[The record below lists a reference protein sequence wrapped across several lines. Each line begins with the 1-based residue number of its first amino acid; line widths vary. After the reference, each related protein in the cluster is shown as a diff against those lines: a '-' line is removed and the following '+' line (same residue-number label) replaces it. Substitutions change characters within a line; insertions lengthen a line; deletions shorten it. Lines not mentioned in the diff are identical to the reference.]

1 MSVSFENTATNRG
14 VVTFTIGQDKI
25 QAALDQAFN
34 KVKKN
39 LNCLLYTSSETEAVA
54 NAKAFVYESIKQSN
68 EFGVVQ
74 YAK

>member
-25 QAALDQAFN
+25 QPALDQAFN

-39 LNCLLYTSSETEAVA
+39 LNAPGFRKGHMPVPYLTKNLVKKHFTMML
-54 NAKAFVYESIKQSN
+54 
-68 EFGVVQ
+68 
-74 YAK
+74 

>member
-25 QAALDQAFN
+25 QPALDQAFN

-39 LNCLLYTSSETEAVA
+39 LNAPGFRKELLHQIFGCATTSRPSSAIA
-54 NAKAFVYESIKQSN
+54 AS
-68 EFGVVQ
+68 
-74 YAK
+74 